1 MRCILCKSLSDSS
14 KSVEHIVPAS
24 LGNEDHV
31 LPPGWVCDACNN
43 YLSREVEAP
52 FLNSEYGKRARFEMR
67 IPSRRGRIP
76 VVGAFHPQ
84 SRSEVNLLHDD
95 DGLSVFAARYE
106 DEARFINVLR
116 TQTHGSLYVPVS
128 GAPSPSYETAR
139 FISKIGL
146 EVLAYRCLGVD
157 GWNEELA
164 NKSELD
170 ELRDYVRRGKPGFI
184 WPVCMRRIYPAD
196 HRFSDAIDSAFQV
209 LHEWDILF
217 IPSAEASDMGECYAV
232 IAILGVE
239 FAINLGGP
247 ELEGYSQWLAEN
259 ENRSF
264 LYQKSEAEHDAA
276 QDGESAGAP
285 SPPVS

>member
-1 MRCILCKSLSDSS
+1 LLLARLLHWDWSKAGSDDAKGAPNRRTPDANATQLCVLSRRERMRCILCKSLSDSS

-84 SRSEVNLLHDD
+84 SRSEVNLLLDD
-95 DGLSVFAARYE
+95 DGLSVFAARDE

-146 EVLAYRCLGVD
+146 
-157 GWNEELA
+157 
-164 NKSELD
+164 
-170 ELRDYVRRGKPGFI
+170 
-184 WPVCMRRIYPAD
+184 
-196 HRFSDAIDSAFQV
+196 
-209 LHEWDILF
+209 
-217 IPSAEASDMGECYAV
+217 
-232 IAILGVE
+232 
-239 FAINLGGP
+239 
-247 ELEGYSQWLAEN
+247 
-259 ENRSF
+259 
-264 LYQKSEAEHDAA
+264 
-276 QDGESAGAP
+276 
-285 SPPVS
+285 